1 VNISEYISN
10 SKNDLENLL
19 SHCSSILLVKE
30 GELIMQYDLQDPF
43 KMLNIEGVVS
53 IMHTINLFSEK
64 QVYNTLRQ
72 IELQKIRILFS
83 NINDYTFGLLLEKG
97 KEDLNFDNS
106 TFRLFNILYSIL
118 RGIFSMSKPSTDL
131 EVAASIIAVD
141 LYLKREMGIIS
152 YTSFKTSSLLST
164 VEKIISRL
172 PTINYNELK
181 EFDIDETMSSI
192 NLELFLE
199 ELHFEI
205 PEIVGAGIYAIDET
219 FNIQFSRWGQ
229 ISEKHQKRIMETY
242 LENAKDFI
250 NLSNELDKR
259 LIFEIEENLLF
270 FHTISNTSGIFMLV
284 KNSVD
289 QERVYKI
296 IATFTSVLLEI
307 FPDKVLVR

>member
-10 SKNDLENLL
+10 SIDDLKYLI
-19 SHCSSILLVKE
+19 SQCTSILLIKE
-30 GELIMQYDLQDPF
+30 GKLIMQYDLHNPF
-43 KMLNIEGVVS
+43 NLLNIEGVVS
-53 IMHTINLFSEK
+53 IIQTINLFSEK

-83 NINDYTFGLLLEKG
+83 NINVYTFALLIERVT
-97 KEDLNFDNS
+97 EDLNLENS
-106 TFRLFNILYSIL
+106 TFGLFNILYSII
-118 RGIFSMSKPSTDL
+118 RGIFSMSKPSTDP

-141 LYLKREMGIIS
+141 LYLKKEMGIIS
-152 YTSFKTSSLLST
+152 YISFKTSSLLTT
-164 VEKIISRL
+164 VEKIINRL
-172 PTINYNELK
+172 SSITYNELK

-205 PEIVGAGIYAIDET
+205 PEIIGAGIYAIDET

-284 KNSVD
+284 KKSVN
-289 QERVYKI
+289 QEKVYKVI
-296 IATFTSVLLEI
+296 DTFTKVLLEI